1 MEIERKF
8 LIKQLPDGIGTF
20 DSVEIEQAYVSRDPV
35 IRVRRAGERFIL
47 TVKGR
52 GRMER
57 EELNLPLTA
66 EAYVRLAAK
75 AEGTVIRKRRYL
87 IPFGS
92 YTIELDHFASPRE
105 GLWLAEV
112 EFPSREEAL
121 AFTAPDWFGEDV
133 TNDPQYHNSNM

>member
-20 DSVEIEQAYVSRDPV
+20 ESVEIEQAYVSRDPV

-92 YTIELDHFASPRE
+92 YTIELDHFTSPRE

-121 AFTAPDWFGEDV
+121 AFTGPDWFGEDV